1 MAFIIIVIFLKPRTD
16 RFFEDGSG
24 RRIGV
29 KLMTKESTDR
39 KIVVKFGGSSLAD
52 HERLLRAVMAVVNEA
67 KRGTKVAVVV
77 SAMGKTTD
85 VLLTTA
91 KNTSNGKLAKH
102 ELDDILSMGE
112 RTSVRIFAAALRNNG
127 VDACYFD
134 PNQDKWPI
142 ITDDAFQNANP
153 ILADCSKNIKQY
165 VLPIV
170 EKGTIPVIAGF
181 VGKTKD
187 GKITTLGRGG
197 SDTTAFILAEGIDAD
212 QVVLVTDAN
221 GIMSSDPKLIA
232 SPQLLST
239 IDVNTLVGLAD
250 SGAKFIH
257 SKALKYKPKNIDV
270 KVINSAHGDL
280 SKEGTIITG
289 GLKTELDAE
298 IAHPIAVAE
307 ITVVGNGLSANPHVI
322 TEMVQKVKENTV
334 LLGMSMNTNS
344 IILYVPQQDNIG
356 VLCNQIH
363 DITVNNKE
371 TIAMAVKK
379 DLVFI
384 QTSGVGLEETHG
396 IIGRISEDLRLNGIN
411 ISGILTITSSILLF
425 VDWNEKEKALK
436 LIKNSLKTH

>member
-1 MAFIIIVIFLKPRTD
+1 MDKMKSD
-16 RFFEDGSG
+16 
-24 RRIGV
+24 
-29 KLMTKESTDR
+29 K

-52 HERLLRAVMAVVNEA
+52 HEKLLKAVMAVVAEA
-67 KRGTKVAVVV
+67 KRGTKIAVVV

-112 RTSVRIFAAALRNNG
+112 RTSVRIFSTALRNNG

-134 PNQDKWPI
+134 PMDDKWPI
-142 ITDDAFQNANP
+142 ITDDSFQNANP
-153 ILADCSKNIKQY
+153 NVKECLKNIKEG
-165 VLPIV
+165 VLPLV

-181 VGKTKD
+181 VGTTKD

-197 SDTTAFILAEGIDAD
+197 SDTTAFILGEGIGAD
-212 QVVLVTDAN
+212 QIILVTDAD
-221 GIMSSDPKLIA
+221 GIMSSDPKLIQ
-232 SPQLLST
+232 SPKLLPE
-239 IDVNTLVGLAD
+239 INVNTLVGLAD

-257 SKALKYKPKNIDV
+257 SKALKYKPDSVDV
-270 KVINSAHGDL
+270 KVMSNKSDDL
-280 SKEGTIITG
+280 NTPGTIITG
-289 GLKTELDAE
+289 ALAWELDAE
-298 IAHPIAVAE
+298 IAHPNPISE
-307 ITVVGNGLSANPHVI
+307 ITVIGKGISGNTKII
-322 TEMVQKVKENTV
+322 TEMIEEVRQETL
-334 LLGMSMNTNS
+334 LLGMSMNSNS
-344 IILYVPQQDNIG
+344 IIFYVAQEKDMTN
-356 VLCNQIH
+356 LFNQIH
-363 DITVNNKE
+363 KITVDNKE

-379 DLVFI
+379 DLAFI

-436 LIKNSLKTH
+436 LIKASLKTR

>member
-1 MAFIIIVIFLKPRTD
+1 MARQLS
-16 RFFEDGSG
+16 E
-24 RRIGV
+24 
-29 KLMTKESTDR
+29 R

-52 HERLLRAVMAVVNEA
+52 HERMLKAVMAVVNEA
-67 KRGTKVAVVV
+67 KKGTKVAVVV

-112 RTSVRIFAAALRNNG
+112 RTSVRIFATALRNNG
-127 VDACYFD
+127 ADACYFD
-134 PNQDKWPI
+134 PMDSKWPI

-153 ILADCSKNIKQY
+153 AIKECIKNIAECI
-165 VLPIV
+165 LPLV
-170 EKGTIPVIAGF
+170 EQGTIPVIAGF

-197 SDTTAFILAEGIDAD
+197 SDTTAFLLAEGIGAD
-212 QVVLVTDAN
+212 QVVLVTDAD
-221 GIMSSDPKLIA
+221 GIMSSDPKIIQ
-232 SPQLLST
+232 SPKLLPT

-270 KVINSAHGDL
+270 KVISNAHGDL
-280 SKEGTIITG
+280 SRAGTIITG
-289 GLKTELDAE
+289 ALAWELDAE
-298 IAHPIAVAE
+298 IAHPTPVAE
-307 ITVVGNGLSANPHVI
+307 ITVVGNGMSTNPQVI
-322 TEMVQKVKENTV
+322 TEMVEKVKENSM

-344 IILYVPQQDNIG
+344 IILYVPQTENINA
-356 VLCNQIH
+356 LFNQIH
-363 DITVNNKE
+363 QITVSNKE

-384 QTSGVGLEETHG
+384 KTSGVGLEETQG
-396 IIGRISEDLRLNGIN
+396 IIGRISEDLR
-411 ISGILTITSSILLF
+411 
-425 VDWNEKEKALK
+425 
-436 LIKNSLKTH
+436 

>member
-1 MAFIIIVIFLKPRTD
+1 MVAAK
-16 RFFEDGSG
+16 
-24 RRIGV
+24 
-29 KLMTKESTDR
+29 
-39 KIVVKFGGSSLAD
+39 KIVVKFGGSSLSD
-52 HERLLRAVMAVVNEA
+52 HERLLKAVMAVVNEA
-67 KRGTKVAVVV
+67 KKGTKIAVVV

-85 VLLTTA
+85 VLMTTA
-91 KNTSNGKLAKH
+91 KNTSNGKLSKH

-134 PNQDKWPI
+134 PMDNKWPI
-142 ITDDAFQNANP
+142 ITDDSFQNANP
-153 ILADCSKNIKQY
+153 IVKECEKNIKEY
-165 VLPIV
+165 ILPLV
-170 EKGTIPVIAGF
+170 EAGTIPVIAGF

-197 SDTTAFILAEGIDAD
+197 SDTTAFLLAQGINAN
-212 QVVLVTDAN
+212 QVVLVTDAD
-221 GIMSSDPKLIA
+221 GIMSSDPKIIA
-232 SPQLLST
+232 SPNLLPT
-239 IDVNTLVGLAD
+239 IDVNTLVGFAD

-270 KVINSAHGDL
+270 RVISNAHGDL
-280 SKEGTIITG
+280 SRAGTIITG
-289 GLKTELDAE
+289 GLATELDAD
-298 IAHPIAVAE
+298 IAHPTPVVE
-307 ITVVGNGLSANPHVI
+307 ITVIGNGMSANPEVI
-322 TEMVQKVKENTV
+322 TEMVEKVKENSM

-344 IILYVPQQDNIG
+344 IILYVPQQENITD
-356 VLCNQIH
+356 LFNQIH
-363 DITVNNKE
+363 KITISNKE

-384 QTSGVGLEETHG
+384 KTSGVGLEETHG
-396 IIGRISEDLRLNGIN
+396 IIGRISEDLRLSGIN

>member
-1 MAFIIIVIFLKPRTD
+1 MVRHSS
-16 RFFEDGSG
+16 E
-24 RRIGV
+24 
-29 KLMTKESTDR
+29 R

-52 HERLLRAVMAVVNEA
+52 HERLLKAVNSVVAEA
-67 KRGTKVAVVV
+67 KRGTKIAVVV

-134 PNQDKWPI
+134 PMDSEWPI
-142 ITDDAFQNANP
+142 ISDNSFQNANP
-153 ILADCSKNIKQY
+153 LLAECDKNIKKY

-170 EKGTIPVIAGF
+170 EKGIVPVIAGF
-181 VGKTKD
+181 VAKTKD

-197 SDTTAFILAEGIDAD
+197 SDTTAFILAYGISAD
-212 QVVLVTDAN
+212 QIVLVTDAD
-221 GIMSSDPKLIA
+221 GIMSSDPKIIA
-232 SPQLLST
+232 SSQLLPT
-239 IDVNTLVGLAD
+239 IDIATLVGLAD

-257 SKALKYKPKNIDV
+257 SKALKYKPKNIDA
-270 KVINSAHGDL
+270 KVISNTHGDL
-280 SKEGTIITG
+280 SRPGTIIKG
-289 GLKTELDAE
+289 GLATELDAE
-298 IAHPIAVAE
+298 IAYPTAVSE
-307 ITVVGNGLSANPHVI
+307 ITVIGNGMSAHPQII
-322 TEMVQKVKENTV
+322 TQIIEKVKEQSM
-334 LLGMSMNTNS
+334 LLGLSMNTNS
-344 IILYVPQQDNIG
+344 IILYVPQTEKIVD
-356 VLCNQIH
+356 LFNQIH
-363 DITVNNKE
+363 QITVNNEE

-384 QTSGVGLEETHG
+384 KTSGVGLEETHG
-396 IIGRISEDLRLNGIN
+396 IIGRISEDLRVNGIN

-436 LIKNSLKTH
+436 LIKNSLKNTIGGKL